1 MGSDTMTEMTP
12 LFPADANGVARGLIR
27 HSPTDSVYR
36 VEMEQEEDG
45 RWLAEITDLP
55 GVMAYGRSEQEALR
69 RTLALARPRG
79 GRACRERRARPDF
92 GFASLLV

>member
-1 MGSDTMTEMTP
+1 MTEMTP

-69 RTLALARPRG
+69 RTLALALRVV
-79 GRACRERRARPDF
+79 AERVENDEHDLTSD
-92 GFASLLV
+92 SLPFSFDRS